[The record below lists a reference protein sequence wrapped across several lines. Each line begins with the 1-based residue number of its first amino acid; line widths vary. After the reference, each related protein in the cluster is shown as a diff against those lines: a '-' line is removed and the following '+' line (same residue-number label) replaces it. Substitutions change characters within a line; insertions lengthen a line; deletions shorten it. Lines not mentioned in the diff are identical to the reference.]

1 MSGFRRSAAAIEI
14 QRSWRGYRAN
24 VSFMF
29 TVMSA
34 MKIQSFIRF
43 SLARTKAA
51 RLAKERC
58 SAKARIERERI
69 LAEKRQWV
77 AALATQFTAKSSSN
91 FREVS
96 KFPPSSIK
104 INVTRHCFS
113 PSISDMNATNEVV
126 VPTNVLSDAIRTVQT
141 SKKFHDLLSSILI
154 MEKLTSRSIDACLLI
169 VDERVHEDLISMLC
183 QCNRSIPHLEL
194 IRAILSVLTNLSQHP
209 PLISRLASERTINT
223 LTDLVHTF
231 RDKSKLLLLSS
242 SLLERMLRGN
252 QLLVPNYST
261 PENKKRLLGIVSLC
275 KERVSKLD
283 DTQKGIRCL
292 ENVILICECHAAA
305 SATHYN
311 S

>member
-1 MSGFRRSAAAIEI
+1 MSAA
-14 QRSWRGYRAN
+14 
-24 VSFMF
+24 
-29 TVMSA
+29 
-34 MKIQSFIRF
+34 
-43 SLARTKAA
+43 
-51 RLAKERC
+51 
-58 SAKARIERERI
+58 
-69 LAEKRQWV
+69 
-77 AALATQFTAKSSSN
+77 
-91 FREVS
+91 
-96 KFPPSSIK
+96 
-104 INVTRHCFS
+104 
-113 PSISDMNATNEVV
+113 NEVV

-283 DTQKGIRCL
+283 DTQKVLRCL